1 MKVLHLHITA
11 LCFTLFSSCERFS
24 FLQGQTKV
32 NTSHRQEGLSPEQH
46 ESYTNENDLISQIQ
60 AAEKQITYT
69 TYNYMKG
76 AITQVILHLNKN
88 GTGHIENKS
97 TTQSFKIRWAEKD
110 SVIRLVPFSTS
121 DTLPFTELR
130 RIDRKTLLYRPESK
144 KDEMRFYGKLN
155 HENNLEIL
163 NLIEHMESDAS
174 SDNRKNRGKGPT

>member
-1 MKVLHLHITA
+1 MKVLHLHITV
-11 LCFTLFSSCERFS
+11 LCLTVLASCKRFS

-46 ESYTNENDLISQIQ
+46 ESYTKENDLISQIQ

-69 TYNYMKG
+69 TYNYMEG

-88 GTGHIENKS
+88 GTGHIQNKA
-97 TTQSFKIRWAEKD
+97 TNRYFEIKWTEED
-110 SVIRLVPFSTS
+110 SIINIAPTSSKEVI
-121 DTLPFTELR
+121 PFTELK
-130 RIDRKTLLYRPESK
+130 RIDRKTLLYRPENK